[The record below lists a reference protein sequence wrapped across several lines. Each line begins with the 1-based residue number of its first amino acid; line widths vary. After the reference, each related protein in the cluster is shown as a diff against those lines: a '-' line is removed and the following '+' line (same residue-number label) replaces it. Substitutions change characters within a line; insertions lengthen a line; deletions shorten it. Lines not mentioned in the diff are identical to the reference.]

1 MPSFLLDT
9 NFCIHFI
16 RGKAWARLAL
26 SKVQVPDVA
35 VSAVTVGELFEGA
48 HRSDQ
53 TAKEIKKAEAFL
65 APIDV
70 LPFGRE
76 EAKVWGQVEANL
88 RKQGKPIEAEDSIIA
103 ATAIKNG
110 LTLVTG
116 NTKHFDR
123 ISGLKIVDW
132 EKKPPTGMVRQSER

>member
-16 RGKAWARLAL
+16 RGEAWARLAL

-35 VSAVTVGELFEGA
+35 VSAVTVGELYEGA

-53 TAKEIKKAEAFL
+53 TAKEIKKAETFL
-65 APIDV
+65 APMEVIA
-70 LPFGRE
+70 FGRE
-76 EAKVWGQVEANL
+76 QAKGWGSIEAVL

-103 ATAIKNG
+103 ATAIKHE

-123 ISGLKIVDW
+123 IEGLKLADW
-132 EKKPPTGMVRQSER
+132 EKEPPTK

>member
-1 MPSFLLDT
+1 MAAFLLDT

-26 SKVQVPDVA
+26 SKVHVPDVA

-48 HRSDQ
+48 HRSER
-53 TAKEIKKAEAFL
+53 TANEIKKAETFL
-65 APIDV
+65 APIEV
-70 LPFGRE
+70 IAFGRE
-76 EAKVWGQVEANL
+76 EAKVWGLVEANL

-103 ATAIKNG
+103 ATAITND

-123 ISGLKIVDW
+123 IGGLRLIDW
-132 EKKPPTGMVRQSER
+132 EKKPPTV

>member
-16 RGKAWARLAL
+16 RGKVWARLAL

-35 VSAVTVGELFEGA
+35 VSAVTVGELYEGA
-48 HRSDQ
+48 HRSNQ
-53 TAKEIKKAEAFL
+53 TGKEIKKADTFL
-65 APIDV
+65 APIEV
-70 LPFGRE
+70 IAFGRE
-76 EAKVWGQVEANL
+76 EAKEWGLIEANL

-103 ATAIKNG
+103 ATAIKRG
-110 LTLVTG
+110 LILVTG

-123 ISGLKIVDW
+123 IEGLKLVDW
-132 EKKPPTGMVRQSER
+132 EKKTPTK

>member
-26 SKVQVPDVA
+26 SKVQASDVA

-48 HRSDQ
+48 HRSDR
-53 TAKEIKKAEAFL
+53 TAQEIKKAEAFL
-65 APIDV
+65 NPIEV
-70 LPFGRE
+70 IPFGRE
-76 EAKVWGQVEANL
+76 EAKVWGLVEANL
-88 RKQGKPIEAEDSIIA
+88 RKQGKPIEAEDSLIA
-103 ATAIKNG
+103 ATAIRND
-110 LTLVTG
+110 LNLVTG

-123 ISGLKIVDW
+123 IDGLKLIDW
-132 EKKPPTGMVRQSER
+132 EKKPPTD

>member
-1 MPSFLLDT
+1 MVAFLLDT

-48 HRSDQ
+48 HRSEQ
-53 TAKEIKKAEAFL
+53 TEKEIRKAEAFL
-65 APIDV
+65 APIEV
-70 LPFGRE
+70 IPFGRE
-76 EAKVWGQVEANL
+76 EAKVWGLVEASL

-103 ATAIKNG
+103 ATAIRND

-123 ISGLKIVDW
+123 IDGLRLIDW
-132 EKKPPTGMVRQSER
+132 EKKPPTV

>member
-1 MPSFLLDT
+1 MPAFLLDT

-48 HRSDQ
+48 HRSEQ
-53 TAKEIKKAEAFL
+53 TAREIEKAEAFL
-65 APIDV
+65 APIEV
-70 LPFGRE
+70 IPFGRE
-76 EAKVWGQVEANL
+76 EAKVWGLVEANL
-88 RKQGKPIEAEDSIIA
+88 RPQGKPIEAEDSIIA
-103 ATAIKNG
+103 ATAIRND

-123 ISGLKIVDW
+123 IDGLRLIDW
-132 EKKPPTGMVRQSER
+132 EKRPPTG

>member
-1 MPSFLLDT
+1 MPAFLLDT

-26 SKVQVPDVA
+26 SKVQVPEVA

-48 HRSDQ
+48 HRSEQ
-53 TAKEIKKAEAFL
+53 TAIEIKKAEAFL
-65 APIDV
+65 APIEV
-70 LPFGRE
+70 IPFGRE
-76 EAKVWGQVEANL
+76 EAKVWGLIEANL

-103 ATAIKNG
+103 ATAITND

-123 ISGLKIVDW
+123 IDGLRLIDW
-132 EKKPPTGMVRQSER
+132 EKKPPAV

>member
-1 MPSFLLDT
+1 MPAFLLDT

-48 HRSDQ
+48 HRSEQ
-53 TAKEIKKAEAFL
+53 TATVIKKAEAFL
-65 APIDV
+65 APIEV
-70 LPFGRE
+70 IPFGRE
-76 EAKVWGQVEANL
+76 EAKVWGLVEASL

-103 ATAIKNG
+103 ATAITND

-123 ISGLKIVDW
+123 IDGLRLIDW
-132 EKKPPTGMVRQSER
+132 EKKPPTV

>member
-26 SKVQVPDVA
+26 SKVQASDVA

-48 HRSDQ
+48 HRSDR
-53 TAKEIKKAEAFL
+53 TAQEIKKAEAFL
-65 APIDV
+65 NPIEV
-70 LPFGRE
+70 IPFGRE
-76 EAKVWGQVEANL
+76 EAKVWGLVEANL
-88 RKQGKPIEAEDSIIA
+88 RKQGKPIEAEDSLIA
-103 ATAIKNG
+103 ATAIRNDFN
-110 LTLVTG
+110 LVTG

-123 ISGLKIVDW
+123 IDGLKLIDW
-132 EKKPPTGMVRQSER
+132 EKKPPTD